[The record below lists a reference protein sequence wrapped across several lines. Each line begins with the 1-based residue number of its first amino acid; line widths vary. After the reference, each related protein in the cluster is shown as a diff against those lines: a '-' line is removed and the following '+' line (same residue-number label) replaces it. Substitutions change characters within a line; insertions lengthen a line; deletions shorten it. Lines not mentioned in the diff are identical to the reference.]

1 MAEFKFGFEEAWL
14 RLILKRLPDNP
25 DLFLPKAVEKA
36 QSLLRV
42 GKLKVGAA
50 RAWAESAGIICKKK
64 GAFLLTPLGQI
75 IAKHD
80 PDMEEDG
87 IWWLLHYNLAKTSSP
102 AWFYSFYINQ
112 FAPDEFHRDELE
124 KALRGHWDAEHEK
137 PMTDK
142 TYKTLIFPPFKQF
155 LLGTQDSDG
164 TRLGGTFGFLNET
177 ESGTFIRNT
186 ENSPPLPKAI
196 LAYAL
201 LDWAMEKQ
209 RQSVHLEKL
218 LKSGGVG
225 HIFRL
230 AREDFDSLLVD
241 IGEYYQK
248 QVAWI
253 SHTAGLNSVSLM
265 DCPPLAMVSAYYHE
279 LDGEEPMDALAIG
292 KNEVEKL
299 IGQETSLFS

>member
-1 MAEFKFGFEEAWL
+1 MAKFEFGFEEAWL

-50 RAWAESAGIICKKK
+50 RAWAESAGLVCKKK
-64 GAFLLTPLGQI
+64 GAFILTPLGQI

-80 PDMEEDG
+80 PDLEEDG
-87 IWWLLHYNLAKTSSP
+87 IWWLLHYHLAKSNSP
-102 AWFYSFYINQ
+102 AWFYSYYCN
-112 FAPDEFHRDELE
+112 EFSQDNFSREDFE
-124 KALRGHWDAEHEK
+124 KALRAHWDDNHEK
-137 PMTDK
+137 PMTDSVFHK
-142 TYKTLIFPPFKQF
+142 LIFSPLKQVF
-155 LLGTQDSDG
+155 EG
-164 TRLGGTFGFLNET
+164 TRLGEEFGLWLTDND
-177 ESGTFIRNT
+177 GNYLRQT
-186 ENSPPLPKAI
+186 ENAPLLPKSV
-196 LAYAL
+196 LAHAL
-201 LDWAMEKQ
+201 LDWAMEQQ

-218 LKSGGVG
+218 LEAGGVG
-225 HIFRL
+225 RIFRL
-230 AREDFDSLLVD
+230 AREDFDNLLVD

-265 DCPPLAMVSAYYHE
+265 DCPPLAMVSAYYYE
-279 LDGEEPMDALAIG
+279 LDGEEPMDALAMG
-292 KNEVEKL
+292 KTEVDKL